1 MTLCPGV
8 AHLLPPE
15 VISSLCSEHL
25 MLTLPHSL
33 SLSICKRLQAPDGS
47 SGCGGNVILPSKGT
61 PHLCFATCPLTLL

>member
-15 VISSLCSEHL
+15 VISSLCSERL

-33 SLSICKRLQAPDGS
+33 SLSLCQHLQDPMGVV
-47 SGCGGNVILPSKGT
+47 GGGIVIPPSKGL
-61 PHLCFATCPLTLL
+61 PICVLQPVP

>member
-33 SLSICKRLQAPDGS
+33 SLSLCQRLQAPDGS
-47 SGCGGNVILPSKGT
+47 CGWGETDIPPSKGL
-61 PHLCFATCPLTLL
+61 PVCVLQPVP